1 MSAADSEQTFGDR
14 VRDERIKKGLSL
26 RELARRL
33 GIAASYLNDIEYNRR
48 VPSEAVVRRI
58 SEELELD
65 VDVMLAAA
73 GRVGKGAGE
82 YMRSNPT
89 AGVLFRR
96 VSEAGLNEQDLRE
109 LLTKAEQL
117 VKKRRQ
123 EPTE

>member
-1 MSAADSEQTFGDR
+1 MGAADSEQTFGDR

-33 GIAASYLNDIEYNRR
+33 DIAASYLNDIEYNRR
-48 VPSEAVVRRI
+48 VPSEPVVRRI

-73 GRVGKGAGE
+73 GRVGEGAEE
-82 YMRSNPT
+82 YMKSNPT

-96 VSEAGLNEQDLRE
+96 VSEAGLNEHDLKE
-109 LLTKAEQL
+109 LLSKAEQL
-117 VKKRRQ
+117 AEKRRQ